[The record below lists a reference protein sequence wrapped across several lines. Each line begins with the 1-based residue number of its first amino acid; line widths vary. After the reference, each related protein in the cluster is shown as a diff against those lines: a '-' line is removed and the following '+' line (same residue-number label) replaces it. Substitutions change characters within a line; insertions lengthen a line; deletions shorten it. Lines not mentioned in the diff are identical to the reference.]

1 VKFYPSAKHKL
12 TIWLYWFLMV
22 FMLVILVFP
31 ILEEGFTLPIILISI
46 FHLVFII
53 FFVTIL
59 FNTNYRIQNE
69 ELFCKSSVFRSKI
82 KIKNIRKIEH
92 HKGIIVPV
100 TWKLGLSHI
109 GIIITYNKYDDIYI
123 SPENVDL
130 FIKDL
135 LAINPTI
142 EIIQAK
148 K

>member
-1 VKFYPSAKHKL
+1 VKIYPSAKHKL

-53 FFVTIL
+53 FFITIL
-59 FNTNYRIQNE
+59 FNTNYTIQND
-69 ELFCKSSVFRSKI
+69 ELLCKSSVFRSKI

>member
-1 VKFYPSAKHKL
+1 VKIYPSAKHKL
-12 TIWLYWFLMV
+12 TIWLYWFLVV

-46 FHLVFII
+46 FHLAFII

>member
-1 VKFYPSAKHKL
+1 VKIYPSAKHKL
-12 TIWLYWFLMV
+12 TIWLYWFLVV

-53 FFVTIL
+53 FFITIL

>member
-1 VKFYPSAKHKL
+1 
-12 TIWLYWFLMV
+12 
-22 FMLVILVFP
+22 MLVILVFP

-46 FHLVFII
+46 FHFAFII
-53 FFVTIL
+53 FFITIL
-59 FNTNYRIQNE
+59 FNTNYTIQNE
-69 ELFCKSSVFRSKI
+69 ELLCKSSVFRSKI
-82 KIKNIRKIEH
+82 QIKNIRKIEH

-135 LAINPTI
+135 LAINPNI

>member
-1 VKFYPSAKHKL
+1 VKIYPSAKHKL
-12 TIWLYWFLMV
+12 TIWLYWFLVV

-46 FHLVFII
+46 FHFAFII
-53 FFVTIL
+53 FFITIL
-59 FNTNYRIQNE
+59 FNTNYTIQNE
-69 ELFCKSSVFRSKI
+69 ELLCKSSVFRSKI
-82 KIKNIRKIEH
+82 QIKNIRKIEH

-135 LAINPTI
+135 LAINPNI

>member
-1 VKFYPSAKHKL
+1 MKFYPSAKHKL

-53 FFVTIL
+53 FFITIL

>member
-1 VKFYPSAKHKL
+1 VKIYPSAKHKL
-12 TIWLYWFLMV
+12 TIWLYWFLVV

-31 ILEEGFTLPIILISI
+31 ILEDGFTLPIILISI
-46 FHLVFII
+46 FHLVFVI
-53 FFVTIL
+53 FFITIL
-59 FNTNYRIQNE
+59 FNTNYTIQND
-69 ELFCKSSVFRSKI
+69 ELLCKSSVFRSKI

>member
-1 VKFYPSAKHKL
+1 VKIYPSAKHKL
-12 TIWLYWFLMV
+12 TIWLYWFLVV

-31 ILEEGFTLPIILISI
+31 ILEDGFTLPIILISI

>member
-1 VKFYPSAKHKL
+1 MKFYPSAKHKL

-53 FFVTIL
+53 FFITIL
-59 FNTNYRIQNE
+59 FNTNYTIQND
-69 ELFCKSSVFRSKI
+69 ELLCKSSVFRSKI
-82 KIKNIRKIEH
+82 KIKNIRKIEF

>member
-1 VKFYPSAKHKL
+1 MKIYPSAKHKL
-12 TIWLYWFLMV
+12 TIWLYWFLVV

-31 ILEEGFTLPIILISI
+31 IMEEGFTLPIILISI

-53 FFVTIL
+53 FFITIL
-59 FNTNYRIQNE
+59 FNTNYTIQNE
-69 ELFCKSSVFRSKI
+69 ELLCKSSVFRSKI

-100 TWKLGLSHI
+100 IWKLGLSHI

-123 SPENVDL
+123 SPENTAH

-135 LAINPTI
+135 LAINPNI

>member
-1 VKFYPSAKHKL
+1 VKIYPSAKHKL

-46 FHLVFII
+46 FHLVFVI
-53 FFVTIL
+53 FFITIL
-59 FNTNYRIQNE
+59 FNTNYTIQND
-69 ELFCKSSVFRSKI
+69 ELLCKSSVFRSKI

>member
-53 FFVTIL
+53 FFITIL
-59 FNTNYRIQNE
+59 FNTNYRIQND
-69 ELFCKSSVFRSKI
+69 ELLCKSSVFRSKI

>member
-1 VKFYPSAKHKL
+1 
-12 TIWLYWFLMV
+12 
-22 FMLVILVFP
+22 MLVILVFP

-53 FFVTIL
+53 FFITIL
-59 FNTNYRIQNE
+59 FNTNYTIQNE
-69 ELFCKSSVFRSKI
+69 ELLCKSSVFRSKI
-82 KIKNIRKIEH
+82 QIKNIRKIEH

-135 LAINPTI
+135 LAINPNI

>member
-1 VKFYPSAKHKL
+1 VKIYPSAKHKL
-12 TIWLYWFLMV
+12 TIWLYWFLVV
-22 FMLVILVFP
+22 FMLVILIFP
-31 ILEEGFTLPIILISI
+31 IMEEGFTLPIILLGI

-53 FFVTIL
+53 FFITIL
-59 FNTNYRIQNE
+59 FTTNYTIQNE
-69 ELFCKSSVFRSKI
+69 ELLCKSSVFRSKI
-82 KIKNIRKIEH
+82 QIKNIRKIEF

-100 TWKLGLSHI
+100 TWKLGLSHE

-123 SPENVDL
+123 SPENLEL

-135 LAINPTI
+135 QDVNPKI

>member
-1 VKFYPSAKHKL
+1 
-12 TIWLYWFLMV
+12 M
-22 FMLVILVFP
+22 
-31 ILEEGFTLPIILISI
+31 EDGFTLPIILISI

-53 FFVTIL
+53 FFITIL
-59 FNTNYRIQNE
+59 YNTNYTIQNE
-69 ELFCKSSVFRSKI
+69 ELICKSSVFRSKI
-82 KIKNIRKIEH
+82 KIKNIRKIEF

-130 FIKDL
+130 FINDL
-135 LAINPTI
+135 VAINPTI
-142 EIIQAK
+142 EIIEAK

>member
-1 VKFYPSAKHKL
+1 VKIYPSAKHKL
-12 TIWLYWFLMV
+12 TIWLYWFLVV

-53 FFVTIL
+53 FFITIL
-59 FNTNYRIQNE
+59 FNTNYTIQND
-69 ELFCKSSVFRSKI
+69 ELLCKSSVFRSKI

>member
-1 VKFYPSAKHKL
+1 MKIYPSAKHKL
-12 TIWLYWFLMV
+12 TIWLYWFLVV

-46 FHLVFII
+46 FHFAFII
-53 FFVTIL
+53 FFITIL
-59 FNTNYRIQNE
+59 FNTNYTIQNE
-69 ELFCKSSVFRSKI
+69 ELLCKSSVFRSKI
-82 KIKNIRKIEH
+82 QIKNIRKIEH

-100 TWKLGLSHI
+100 TWKLGLSHE

-123 SPENVDL
+123 SPENKEA
-130 FIKDL
+130 FINDL
-135 LAINPTI
+135 LTINPSI

>member
-46 FHLVFII
+46 FHLVFVI
-53 FFVTIL
+53 FFITIL
-59 FNTNYRIQNE
+59 FNTNYTIQND
-69 ELFCKSSVFRSKI
+69 ELLCKSSVFRSKI